1 MDRRRLERLTD
12 RFTFSA
18 VAQGFGFEAER
29 VTNPGDLSAAMKRV
43 LTSTKPSLLDVVTET
58 WTTPVTGHK
67 VALAN
72 KKSTGYGG

>member
-1 MDRRRLERLTD
+1 
-12 RFTFSA
+12 
-18 VAQGFGFEAER
+18 
-29 VTNPGDLSAAMKRV
+29 MKRV
-43 LTSTKPSLLDVVTET
+43 LTSAKPSLLDVVTET